1 MKKILNT
8 VLLAFLISFNLSAQD
23 VVELTDDEIRNIEI
37 NELLELVKTNKS
49 IFLNEDNKR
58 LNSFITKVSDRQAL
72 LDDAKTKLANEIDRN
87 INLEA
92 SFEQNE
98 KTLAELEEK
107 LEIKVGVLGE
117 LFGVTRQ
124 YAGELLAASE
134 NSVVFYEFPNRPEVL
149 KDIGQEKV
157 HNLDQLE
164 NLWISYFDEI
174 VAGSEIKNFEAT
186 ITAPNGEN
194 IVGEVTRYGLFSASY
209 DGKFVKPVSSL
220 NSFQLLAKQPEN
232 TFTKTLSKH
241 KRADEYTNVSIDPT
255 RGFLLSLYLDKAN
268 WFERIA
274 QGKSI
279 GFVIIFIGFIGLA
292 FSIFKIIKL
301 REYSNEVLND
311 KADNIPS
318 QMESLIKDGASR
330 ESKENIIDEFI
341 INYSGK
347 IEWGNNWVKFFAAVA
362 PLLGL
367 LGTVIGMI
375 ETFQAITLFGT
386 GDPKLM
392 AGGISQALVTTML
405 GLIAAVPLLF
415 VHNILDSRSR
425 AISQIYEEQA
435 IGLLALVS
443 IKR

>member
-1 MKKILNT
+1 MKKILNIS
-8 VLLAFLISFNLSAQD
+8 LFAFLISFNLSAQD

-37 NELLELVKTNKS
+37 NELLELVITNTS
-49 IFLNEDNKR
+49 IFLNEENKR

-157 HNLDQLE
+157 HNLEQLE

-341 INYSGK
+341 INYSSK

-386 GDPKLM
+386 GDPKQM

-405 GLIAAVPLLF
+405 GLIVAAPLLGMYTYLSEKTESI
-415 VHNILDSRSR
+415 VQVLEEKASYILSKD
-425 AISQIYEEQA
+425 
-435 IGLLALVS
+435 
-443 IKR
+443 

>member
-232 TFTKTLSKH
+232 TFTKTLLKH

-292 FSIFKIIKL
+292 FSIFKITKL

-311 KADNIPS
+311 KTDNIPS
-318 QMESLIKDGASR
+318 KMESLIKDGASR

-341 INYSGK
+341 INYSSK

-386 GDPKLM
+386 GDPKQM

-405 GLIAAVPLLF
+405 GLIVAAPLLGMYTYLSEKTESI
-415 VHNILDSRSR
+415 VQVLEEKASYILSKD
-425 AISQIYEEQA
+425 
-435 IGLLALVS
+435 
-443 IKR
+443 

>member
-1 MKKILNT
+1 MKKILNIS
-8 VLLAFLISFNLSAQD
+8 LLAFLISFNLSAQD

-186 ITAPNGEN
+186 ITSPNGEN

-220 NSFQLLAKQPEN
+220 DSFQLLAKQPEN

-241 KRADEYTNVSIDPT
+241 KLADEYTNLAIDPT

-292 FSIFKIIKL
+292 FSIFKIIRL
-301 REYSNEVLND
+301 REYSNEVLNN
-311 KADNIPS
+311 KSDNIPS
-318 QMESLIKDGASR
+318 QMESLIKDGTSR

-386 GDPKLM
+386 GDPKQM

-405 GLIAAVPLLF
+405 GLIVAAPLLGMYTYLSEKTESI
-415 VHNILDSRSR
+415 VQVLEEKASYILSKD
-425 AISQIYEEQA
+425 
-435 IGLLALVS
+435 
-443 IKR
+443 

>member
-1 MKKILNT
+1 MKYILNIST
-8 VLLAFLISFNLSAQD
+8 LIFLISFNLSAQD
-23 VVELTDDEIRNIEI
+23 VPELTDDELRNIEI

-49 IFLNEDNKR
+49 IFINEDNKR
-58 LNSFITKVSDRQAL
+58 LNSFINKVSERKAL
-72 LDDAKTKLANEIDRN
+72 LNDAKNKLKNEKERKIK
-87 INLEA
+87 LED

-98 KTLAELEEK
+98 KTLADLEEK

-134 NSVVFYEFPNRPEVL
+134 NSVVFYEFPNRPSIL
-149 KDIGQEKV
+149 RDIGQEKV
-157 HNLDQLE
+157 HNLNQLE

-174 VAGSEIKNFEAT
+174 VAGSEIKTFKAT
-186 ITAPNGEN
+186 ITSPNGEN
-194 IVGEVTRYGLFSASY
+194 IAGDITRYGLFSASY

-220 NSFQLLAKQPEN
+220 NSFQLLAKQPEG

-241 KRADEYTNVSIDPT
+241 KSADAYTNVSIDPT

-292 FSIFKIIKL
+292 FSIFKIVRL
-301 REYSNEVLND
+301 RDYSNEVLTD
-311 KADNIPS
+311 APQNIPS
-318 QMESLIKDGASR
+318 QMESLIKDGTSR

-386 GDPKLM
+386 GDPKQM

-405 GLIAAVPLLF
+405 GLIVAAPLLGMYTYLSEKTESI
-415 VHNILDSRSR
+415 VQVLEEKASYILSKD
-425 AISQIYEEQA
+425 
-435 IGLLALVS
+435 
-443 IKR
+443 

>member
-8 VLLAFLISFNLSAQD
+8 VLLAFLIRFNLSAQD

-292 FSIFKIIKL
+292 FSIFKITKL

-311 KADNIPS
+311 KADNIPY

-341 INYSGK
+341 INYSSK

-386 GDPKLM
+386 GDPKQM

-405 GLIAAVPLLF
+405 GLIVAAPLLGMYTYLSEKTESI
-415 VHNILDSRSR
+415 VQVLEEKASYILSKD
-425 AISQIYEEQA
+425 
-435 IGLLALVS
+435 
-443 IKR
+443 

>member
-87 INLEA
+87 INLET

-292 FSIFKIIKL
+292 FSIFKITKL

-311 KADNIPS
+311 KTDNIPS
-318 QMESLIKDGASR
+318 KMESLIKDGASR

-341 INYSGK
+341 INYSSK

-386 GDPKLM
+386 GDPKQM

-405 GLIAAVPLLF
+405 GLIVAAPLLGMYTYLSEKTESI
-415 VHNILDSRSR
+415 VQVLEEKASYILSKD
-425 AISQIYEEQA
+425 
-435 IGLLALVS
+435 
-443 IKR
+443 